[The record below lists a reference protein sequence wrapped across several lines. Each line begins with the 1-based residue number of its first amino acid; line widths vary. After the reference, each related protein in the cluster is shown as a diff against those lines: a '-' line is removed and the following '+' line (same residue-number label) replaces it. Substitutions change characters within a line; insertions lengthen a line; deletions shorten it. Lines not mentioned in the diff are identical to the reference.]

1 MYRDLRASEFGAVHA
16 ESTLR
21 PPRPS
26 ERTTLRKLRVSLPK
40 TRTLPET
47 SPGLLRFGMRIIA
60 SDLLWSLL
68 FASAKTHLEVPHE
81 FLEGLRRRL
90 SRQSQHVYSRRH
102 IAAATRN
109 GRAVAGLV

>member
-1 MYRDLRASEFGAVHA
+1 
-16 ESTLR
+16 
-21 PPRPS
+21 
-26 ERTTLRKLRVSLPK
+26 
-40 TRTLPET
+40 
-47 SPGLLRFGMRIIA
+47 MRIIA

-109 GRAVAGLV
+109 GRAVAGLVRGFHRLLIPVGRENRMG